1 MRVSSKRAARL
12 SRGFSLS
19 LSRRIRESEESPSLS
34 PAPSLRYCISNL
46 RFAAA
51 FEPANADVAAAL
63 ARAEARRA
71 VGEPTVPST
80 LGDELA
86 LNPFLRVCS
95 PCVARAA
102 GVAPRGDD
110 ARGESG
116 GERDA
121 AKALYERE
129 VAAVAVTAALRRRKD
144 TFTTVGKVITL
155 ALDVQSA
162 FTAPPSDDDD
172 DGGGGGGDSDSDDP
186 IEQEGDTPPLG
197 ALGCLGGAPQRI

>member
-1 MRVSSKRAARL
+1 MPGQPPAGPREPSSQPFPHN
-12 SRGFSLS
+12 S
-19 LSRRIRESEESPSLS
+19 I
-34 PAPSLRYCISNL
+34 LR
-46 RFAAA
+46 
-51 FEPANADVAAAL
+51 
-63 ARAEARRA
+63 ARARARARA
-71 VGEPTVPST
+71 RTRCAG
-80 LGDELA
+80 
-86 LNPFLRVCS
+86 FQ